1 MLNIRDYCSSLE
13 NYKEMSVRISGLNVP
28 EAERKFLEK
37 SLHNT
42 CSFEKA
48 IGGEFYY
55 QMGDGGKYN
64 KEVLSL
70 IGKYFF
76 LVRVLDNVI
85 DGHVNGLELEDS
97 LAKEMLDGVA
107 DYLVGEIDTYY
118 VLEKLPF
125 IEGLEG
131 SLELAQVFKE
141 ELDTS
146 LDSNE
151 RFVGDFRKLSEIW
164 HKDRCYDDVS
174 TYEDNLNV
182 VGTYMQLTTVDLVE
196 YFPDFSQEKQD
207 SVKEFASLLGIVIQ
221 IIDDKSDGDKG
232 LPVNELDGLLEK
244 YKARLY
250 SVAEGADER
259 RRIGMLLRVYPFL
272 YDVLDS
278 GIYKTVR
285 NCLFDSNL
293 YAR

>member
-1 MLNIRDYCSSLE
+1 MLNMRDYCYSLK
-13 NYKEMSVRISGLNVP
+13 NYKEMGVRISRLNVP
-28 EAERKFLEK
+28 ETEKKFLKK
-37 SLHNT
+37 SLYNT

-55 QMGDGGKYN
+55 QMGDGKKYN
-64 KEVLSL
+64 REVLSL
-70 IGKYFF
+70 CGKYIF

-107 DYLVGEIDTYY
+107 DYLVDEIDSDY

-146 LDSNE
+146 LDNNE
-151 RFVGDFRKLSEIW
+151 QFAGDFRKLSEIW
-164 HKDRCYDDVS
+164 HKDRWYDDVN
-174 TYEDNLNV
+174 TYEENLNV
-182 VGTYMQLTTVDLVE
+182 VGTYMQLTLVDLVE
-196 YFPDFSQEKQD
+196 CFPDFSREKQD
-207 SVKEFASLLGIVIQ
+207 SVKELASLLGVVVQ
-221 IIDDKSDGDKG
+221 IIDDRFDGDKG
-232 LPVNELDGLLEK
+232 LSANELDGLLGK
-244 YKARLY
+244 YKTQLY
-250 SVAEGADER
+250 SVAEGAVER

-272 YDVLDS
+272 CDVLDS
-278 GIYKTVR
+278 GMYKTVR